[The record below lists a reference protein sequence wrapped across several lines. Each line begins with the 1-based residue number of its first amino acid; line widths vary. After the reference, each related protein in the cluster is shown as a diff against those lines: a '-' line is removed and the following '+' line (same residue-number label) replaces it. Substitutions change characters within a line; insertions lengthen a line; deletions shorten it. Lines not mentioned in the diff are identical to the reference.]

1 MKAFANHQMSHDSDK
16 FHESLNVGEETRL
29 LCRERIFFVSFSH
42 VLWRKVFEDT
52 APKEFGTM
60 SGDLQRTL
68 RMISD
73 PLEYEFTLLIFM
85 HYQEMCQDATGYYN
99 FLQQSEQD
107 AELKAKVEILKML
120 QKIKAD
126 EEYSSE
132 PLIDQLNRDTLA
144 KRIDMVQQSNHS
156 FADYLNI
163 LNGWAGSDIYV
174 KKKDTQY
181 ADNLLSNMSFD
192 DQE

>member
-16 FHESLNVGEETRL
+16 FHQSLCVPDQMRL

-42 VLWRKVFEDT
+42 ALWRKDYIEDT
-52 APKEFGTM
+52 APKEFSTM

-85 HYQEMCQDATGYYN
+85 HYQQMCQDATGYYN
-99 FLQQSEQD
+99 FLQESEQD
-107 AELKAKVEILKML
+107 PELKAKVEILKML
-120 QKIKAD
+120 QKMKAD
-126 EEYSSE
+126 EEGSSE

-144 KRIDMVQQSNHS
+144 KRIDMVGQSKHS

-163 LNGWAGSDIYV
+163 LNNWAGTEINV
-174 KKKDTQY
+174 KRKTEY
-181 ADNLLSNMSFD
+181 ADNLLNNMSFD
-192 DQE
+192 EE